1 MKFVFVIFEIQK
13 LANFFLSSVIDELN
27 DKNEGVYWFNTNT
40 LFHSVF
46 FLLLLLL
53 LLCVNSII
61 NDRLDSFVLIY
72 VDAIRRY

>member
-53 LLCVNSII
+53 CVNSII